1 MGNVKSQGQT
11 THAPKFQLKANVAM
25 GAKADSKAKESATLS
40 PTNPKNQKFAG
51 TMMVDAFDPDILC
64 FQTQL
69 NDEDEFEAMQMR
81 PYSGNPLWLRENF
94 LALQTVIGILQVTKN
109 WSSNM
114 KQER

>member
-11 THAPKFQLKANVAM
+11 THAPKFQPKANVAM
-25 GAKADSKAKESATLS
+25 GAKTASKAKESVT
-40 PTNPKNQKFAG
+40 PPPKNPKNNKFAG
-51 TMMVDAFDPDILC
+51 TMMVDVFDPDMLC

-69 NDEDEFEAMQMR
+69 NDDEFEAMQMR

-114 KQER
+114 KQEH